1 MNSHL
6 PKAHKAKLAVREI
19 MLLGFF
25 SAILVVVQVAKAL
38 IAPFLPN
45 IEFVSLF
52 IIVFTL
58 VLGKKVFY
66 IIYVFVM
73 AEGVVF
79 GFDIWWISYLYIWSI
94 LATAAL
100 VFRKNENRFF
110 WAIISGL
117 YGLLF
122 GALTAIPSLFIGGI
136 GLAVSY
142 WVNGIMYDLLH
153 CGGNVIA
160 AVLLFD
166 PLYKLMK
173 RLYLREHNIEAAQ
186 KEPS

>member
-1 MNSHL
+1 MNSPL

-19 MLLGFF
+19 MLLAFF
-25 SAILVVVQVAKAL
+25 SAILIVVQVAKAL
-38 IAPFLPN
+38 TAPFLPN

-73 AEGVVF
+73 AEGMVF
-79 GFDIWWISYLYIWSI
+79 GFDIWWFSYLYIWSI
-94 LATAAL
+94 LATAVL
-100 VFRKNENRFF
+100 MLRKNEHPLF
-110 WAIISGL
+110 WAVVSGL
-117 YGLLF
+117 FGLLF
-122 GALTAIPSLFIGGI
+122 GTLTAIPYLFIGGI
-136 GLAVSY
+136 GMAVSY
-142 WVNGIMYDLLH
+142 WVQGIVFDLLH

-160 AVLLFD
+160 AVLLFK

-173 RLYLREHNIEAAQ
+173 RLYLREHNGKREAPA
-186 KEPS
+186 